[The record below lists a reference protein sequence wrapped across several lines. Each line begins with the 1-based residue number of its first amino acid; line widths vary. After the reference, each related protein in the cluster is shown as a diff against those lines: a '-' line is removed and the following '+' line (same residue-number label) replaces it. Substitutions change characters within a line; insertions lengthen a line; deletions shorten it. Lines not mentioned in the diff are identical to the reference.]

1 MKLLSTNLL
10 LLGLVMM
17 SMVMVSERSFA
28 RAEEDE
34 LEEEDEGVVEEE
46 ETGDAGD
53 DNGAGAEEDEGKKTT
68 SADADTTIL
77 FTKPVG
83 TSNLGK
89 GSRQKSQTADL
100 GKQSLPPVGG
110 VPLFPYKLNIF
121 FRESKREGG
130 GVIP

>member
-1 MKLLSTNLL
+1 MKLMSTHLL
-10 LLGLVMM
+10 MLGLVMM
-17 SMVMVSERSFA
+17 SVVMVSERSFA

-53 DNGAGAEEDEGKKTT
+53 DAGAGAEEDEGKKTT

-89 GSRQKSQTADL
+89 IRERGSKS
-100 GKQSLPPVGG
+100 S
-110 VPLFPYKLNIF
+110 
-121 FRESKREGG
+121 SKS
-130 GVIP
+130 

>member
-1 MKLLSTNLL
+1 MKLFSTNLL

-46 ETGDAGD
+46 ETGDAGED
-53 DNGAGAEEDEGKKTT
+53 AGTSDEDEGKKTT
-68 SADADTTIL
+68 SPDADTTIL
-77 FTKPVG
+77 FTKPPG

-89 GSRQKSQTADL
+89 PRQQVS
-100 GKQSLPPVGG
+100 
-110 VPLFPYKLNIF
+110 
-121 FRESKREGG
+121 
-130 GVIP
+130 

>member
-1 MKLLSTNLL
+1 MKLMSTHLL
-10 LLGLVMM
+10 MLGLVMM

-46 ETGDAGD
+46 ETGDDA
-53 DNGAGAEEDEGKKTT
+53 GAGAEEDEGKKTT

-89 GSRQKSQTADL
+89 IRERGSKSN
-100 GKQSLPPVGG
+100 SSS
-110 VPLFPYKLNIF
+110 N
-121 FRESKREGG
+121 S
-130 GVIP
+130 

>member
-1 MKLLSTNLL
+1 
-10 LLGLVMM
+10 MM

-89 GSRQKSQTADL
+89 KHQ
-100 GKQSLPPVGG
+100 
-110 VPLFPYKLNIF
+110 NIF
-121 FRESKREGG
+121 RPF
-130 GVIP
+130 